1 LPVKAIEI
9 DHLRKAFGERAVLDD
24 VSLTVEKGDLFAFLG
39 PNGAGKTT
47 TMRIVLGIL
56 DPTAGSARV
65 MGQDLASSREARSRV
80 GVLFERHGLYERLT
94 VRENLDHYAR
104 LFGLS
109 DRSSRISEVLIEV
122 NLADRADDRV
132 ASLSTGLKRRAGL
145 ARALLNDP
153 EVLFL
158 DEPTSS
164 LDPQAQKD
172 FRTVIT
178 RLRDERGMTVFL
190 NTHNLDEVQRI
201 CTRVAIL
208 DKGRVLLNGTM
219 DEVRSPNS
227 SEVEIVLSSEDEAA
241 RAQARLS
248 ADPRVQEVTRHGTT
262 LQLHLDAPLAVRE
275 VVAWGFDVRE
285 FRASHRSLDDV
296 YFEVLGKGAA
306 A

>member
-1 LPVKAIEI
+1 MKAIEI

-56 DPTAGSARV
+56 EPTAGSARV
-65 MGQDLASSREARSRV
+65 MGEDLASSREARGRI

-109 DRSSRISEVLIEV
+109 DRGDRISEVLSEV
-122 NLADRADDRV
+122 NLTDRADDRV

-153 EVLFL
+153 EVVFL

-219 DEVRSPNS
+219 EEVRSPGS
-227 SEVEIVLSSEDEAA
+227 SNVELVLSSEEEAA

-248 ADPRVQEVTRHGTT
+248 ADPRVQEVRKRGMT
-262 LQLHLDAPLAVRE
+262 LQLELNAPLAVRE

-285 FRASHRSLDDV
+285 FRTDHRSLDEV
-296 YFEVLGKGAA
+296 YFEVLGKGAVA
-306 A
+306 